1 MTSNNNGHKQNRK
14 EANTNSN
21 SNTSSD
27 AMELQD
33 LSRKR
38 SSRQQQQQHQH
49 QPSAHTSRNRRQ
61 QQQQGSSP
69 AIDLPLIDTSV
80 RRANM
85 GGSHSMPPS
94 PTLGLLTAQS
104 APITRYPSN
113 PHTADLFHQR
123 LPLTALPS
131 SANFVQ
137 SGKMTKVPH
146 YGRLRSVTTRILRM
160 MDPRTLAQQHQRQH
174 MKMAEERA
182 TGVQPEESTSGGTA
196 AGVLGRSVVDTMRD
210 ATAVRRRRR
219 FSHGS
224 IPMGALSRHASR
236 ESRLAQNSLSVSIP
250 PNFTGA
256 AGPRKS
262 IDFLRKSEDYGRRPS
277 QQLTRP
283 SWLSQLSPRTSRMDP
298 LSLER
303 DQLEG
308 EHLLSPVQSIKHGAS
323 GEAFASLLHGNSA
336 SIHRTSMDARSA
348 LSSNINDKRSI
359 VSIETQDAS
368 ALPQPVQLMQCAV
381 TTESIIAI
389 PMPGFFLDPAS
400 DHWVGGHSFRQR
412 MRYPNEAITV
422 PASLTKRV
430 HYEVSYDYPKNAIS
444 TARYN
449 VVTFLPAQ
457 IAAQFS
463 KVANIYFLFI
473 AILQQVPGWSTTGRW
488 STVLPLCVFV
498 SLSIAHEGF
507 DDLRRH
513 RMDHAENAQH
523 TRVLKVKV
531 HDRERLSFNFRELRH
546 RGSHSIHSFRLRS
559 SQSIHDIG
567 RNTVDSAKRWA
578 GSTIRIGSTIKESIV
593 SRIAEKRRKQRE
605 LEDSDD
611 EDEHVGA
618 NPNVTDGEAENV
630 DGGDGVAES
639 LLRKKLNRGVM
650 SLRSWRG
657 NRDDTQQ
664 NTGPN
669 NTGSSQGDSGDD
681 GEGQENNAG
690 SSQQLNELGPMSD
703 MESLRMMRRQI
714 AHRRQASKLG
724 GASLAATSIGG
735 SMLDGQLMSPR
746 RNGPTVAF
754 NDIVE
759 EVSFENLDEEI
770 ENPLPEN
777 MSCRWKKKRWENVQV
792 GDLIMITKDEWIP
805 ADCIV
810 IASTGF
816 DGTCFVETAA
826 LDGETTLKQ
835 KQALEAT
842 NSEIQAPE
850 QLAAFNAFT
859 YVEPPSAELY
869 NFEGYMEIKGERYPL
884 TPNQLLLRGSVLRNT
899 AYVYA
904 QVVYSGEQTRLR
916 LNATRNVRTK
926 APQIQR
932 ITNRI
937 VIFVF
942 FLLLVLCFVF
952 SALGI
957 HWNGSRR
964 KKHWYLHKVHM
975 PATAL
980 IFGYIVMM
988 NALIPISLYVTLE
1001 AVKIFQ
1007 CWFIQQDIAMYHPD
1021 TDTRAEAR
1029 TTAINEDLGMVRYV
1043 FSDKTGTLTEN
1054 IMKLRAVM
1062 IAGFS
1067 YLHIDL
1073 DRLKDS
1079 PKSGSK
1085 DTEEPVV
1092 DGLGTLSPESPKVHR
1107 TSSRLSFLR
1116 SGPLSAGS
1124 NGRQSPSLFKA
1135 QLFSKHRRQQSL
1147 PSPVLGSGAPTQG
1160 PRTLQQIAAANRA
1173 NNGGGN
1179 GSSLRLPFA
1188 KHVRGLSASILRS
1201 PTNSVA
1207 AEDDDDSSEDGR
1219 AGSTFTEQQNL
1230 EMANER
1236 AAELAANTESAKL
1249 LNECPNSTAEASQL
1263 ESAVDSEIEADPDLV
1278 GAGDEDP
1285 RAHTKASD
1293 DAPVSDLF
1301 SLPSSRRMMDSYTPP
1316 SEVFRARAE
1325 WFLRCMALCHT
1336 VQPDRDP
1343 LTGRITGYQATSP
1356 DEKALV
1362 AAAAE
1367 LGYVM
1372 NNRAG
1377 PLVQLRVVASERMRD
1392 FNRAVIHGIKSNSG
1406 KASEQQQ
1413 QLDGQI
1419 VTGSVSAT
1427 STPGTAVFAGLHSE
1441 IISPT
1446 GTEGTTIE
1454 PASAKASS
1462 DDGSRPN
1469 VNATNGNNCGS
1480 GQQKN
1485 SESDNPDA
1493 QSFDRGVPPPDPTDR
1508 LGNYEVL
1515 DVLEFSSARKRM
1527 SVILRCPDG
1536 RIVMMSKG
1544 ADSALLPRLL
1554 KPENMN
1560 SDSSDTSYLPRPSRT
1575 VGRTSANG
1583 GSSNE
1588 NGLGFASI
1596 PLRRKLSQPSAAYLH
1611 SRSSSVG
1618 SSMDYMRSDTPDL
1631 MPMFAGIGGVS
1642 PNNSN
1647 GNSGN
1652 GNGNSNLLSVPF
1664 PPRAISRLTDSVLPY
1679 SDIGSGNS
1687 AAASP
1692 RTPSGLCTSFDIRD
1706 GDPDEDEDED
1716 DNKRASKQ
1724 KSTVVTESSNA
1735 GNSLAEYGTLPL
1747 YIPANSASQRPS
1759 GATQFKLAHRR
1770 LMSDS
1775 QFSAISE
1782 VSSFADT
1789 QGHVEIP
1796 SSFGTPSREE
1806 EKWARAQAL
1815 EALHQFSTEGLRT
1828 LMYAHKEIEPDY
1840 YEAWHNR
1847 YVAATTAL
1855 VNRQQQVEAICEE
1868 IEGDLLLSGVSA
1880 IEDRLQAGVPETI
1893 FKLRRAGIRVW
1904 MLTGDKVETA
1914 INIAKSCRLID
1925 TDVVETKTLDL
1936 KMMEQ
1941 NKDRMALLVMQ
1952 SITDYDNL
1960 EQIISQALEVAHS
1973 AAASVDERFEKR
1985 SKIQK
1990 LKRGMKKFGN
2000 MLNPRHRARRDQLH
2014 RHNKHQQGL
2023 RQADDVLAGALQ
2035 KEQGNA
2041 GGTLGLRHISTAW
2054 PKPSTKTAEYL
2065 ETSIADDELQRPATA
2080 IGWAND
2086 LDGSRAGTATP
2097 APAPTLNND
2106 ILEVPRNPAN
2116 MERAVSQATTV
2127 TTTTAAITQGQQCVR
2142 MSSSSSSSSQ
2152 SSDVTR
2158 GVSKKNSTSTSD
2170 EPASESFGTISGG
2183 SRLTAGSPSFAVVI
2197 DGETLAAL
2205 ENYASEGLLDKFL
2218 SLGTMCDA
2226 VICSRVSPSQ
2236 KALIVHNMRVRCEGG
2251 GIKGNKDTE
2260 AKMPKTPWYHA
2271 QRLLRPVVDL
2281 FKHDNDKYMVTLAI
2295 GDGGNDIAMIQE
2307 AHVGIGIAGQEGLQA
2322 SRAADFSIG
2331 QFRFLQKLLFVH
2343 GRWSYVRVSMFIMGT
2358 FYKCMAF
2365 YVTQLIFQFYTGFSG
2380 TSLFESWTLSMYNTL
2395 FSILPV
2401 LVVGIFEQDLQPETL
2416 MAYPELY
2423 RDMGPK
2429 NHLFSVPLFIKRVVL
2444 IGILHSVIAAYFPI
2458 ASSLYLGHDAT
2469 TDDQFIVSIVV
2480 YGIMVL
2486 IVTLK
2491 IAYVD
2496 VRRWVIFSHLSVI
2509 LSLVL
2514 WFGWNGVLNHIYPSS
2529 PGQGYYVLGTFRILM
2544 KNGAFWFQ
2552 WIIFVAIALCLNVLI
2567 LLAYTLRD
2575 PVEHRIATWVAFER
2589 RKEHTK
2595 HSHQRKL
2602 WMQRHRVLG
2611 VWDVLTL
2618 KWLRSSDGASNKR

>member
-1 MTSNNNGHKQNRK
+1 
-14 EANTNSN
+14 
-21 SNTSSD
+21 
-27 AMELQD
+27 
-33 LSRKR
+33 
-38 SSRQQQQQHQH
+38 
-49 QPSAHTSRNRRQ
+49 
-61 QQQQGSSP
+61 
-69 AIDLPLIDTSV
+69 
-80 RRANM
+80 
-85 GGSHSMPPS
+85 
-94 PTLGLLTAQS
+94 
-104 APITRYPSN
+104 
-113 PHTADLFHQR
+113 
-123 LPLTALPS
+123 
-131 SANFVQ
+131 
-137 SGKMTKVPH
+137 
-146 YGRLRSVTTRILRM
+146 
-160 MDPRTLAQQHQRQH
+160 
-174 MKMAEERA
+174 
-182 TGVQPEESTSGGTA
+182 
-196 AGVLGRSVVDTMRD
+196 
-210 ATAVRRRRR
+210 
-219 FSHGS
+219 
-224 IPMGALSRHASR
+224 
-236 ESRLAQNSLSVSIP
+236 
-250 PNFTGA
+250 
-256 AGPRKS
+256 
-262 IDFLRKSEDYGRRPS
+262 
-277 QQLTRP
+277 
-283 SWLSQLSPRTSRMDP
+283 
-298 LSLER
+298 
-303 DQLEG
+303 
-308 EHLLSPVQSIKHGAS
+308 
-323 GEAFASLLHGNSA
+323 
-336 SIHRTSMDARSA
+336 
-348 LSSNINDKRSI
+348 
-359 VSIETQDAS
+359 
-368 ALPQPVQLMQCAV
+368 
-381 TTESIIAI
+381 
-389 PMPGFFLDPAS
+389 
-400 DHWVGGHSFRQR
+400 
-412 MRYPNEAITV
+412 
-422 PASLTKRV
+422 
-430 HYEVSYDYPKNAIS
+430 YPKNAIS

-523 TRVLKVKV
+523 TRVLK
-531 HDRERLSFNFRELRH
+531 
-546 RGSHSIHSFRLRS
+546 
-559 SQSIHDIG
+559 
-567 RNTVDSAKRWA
+567 
-578 GSTIRIGSTIKESIV
+578 
-593 SRIAEKRRKQRE
+593 
-605 LEDSDD
+605 
-611 EDEHVGA
+611 
-618 NPNVTDGEAENV
+618 
-630 DGGDGVAES
+630 
-639 LLRKKLNRGVM
+639 
-650 SLRSWRG
+650 
-657 NRDDTQQ
+657 
-664 NTGPN
+664 
-669 NTGSSQGDSGDD
+669 
-681 GEGQENNAG
+681 
-690 SSQQLNELGPMSD
+690 
-703 MESLRMMRRQI
+703 
-714 AHRRQASKLG
+714 
-724 GASLAATSIGG
+724 
-735 SMLDGQLMSPR
+735 
-746 RNGPTVAF
+746 
-754 NDIVE
+754 
-759 EVSFENLDEEI
+759 EI

-1147 PSPVLGSGAPTQG
+1147 PSPVL
-1160 PRTLQQIAAANRA
+1160 
-1173 NNGGGN
+1173 
-1179 GSSLRLPFA
+1179 
-1188 KHVRGLSASILRS
+1188 
-1201 PTNSVA
+1201 
-1207 AEDDDDSSEDGR
+1207 
-1219 AGSTFTEQQNL
+1219 
-1230 EMANER
+1230 
-1236 AAELAANTESAKL
+1236 
-1249 LNECPNSTAEASQL
+1249 
-1263 ESAVDSEIEADPDLV
+1263 
-1278 GAGDEDP
+1278 
-1285 RAHTKASD
+1285 
-1293 DAPVSDLF
+1293 
-1301 SLPSSRRMMDSYTPP
+1301 
-1316 SEVFRARAE
+1316 VFRARAE

-1377 PLVQLRVVASERMRD
+1377 PLVQLR
-1392 FNRAVIHGIKSNSG
+1392 
-1406 KASEQQQ
+1406 
-1413 QLDGQI
+1413 
-1419 VTGSVSAT
+1419 
-1427 STPGTAVFAGLHSE
+1427 
-1441 IISPT
+1441 
-1446 GTEGTTIE
+1446 
-1454 PASAKASS
+1454 
-1462 DDGSRPN
+1462 
-1469 VNATNGNNCGS
+1469 
-1480 GQQKN
+1480 
-1485 SESDNPDA
+1485 
-1493 QSFDRGVPPPDPTDR
+1493 SFDRGVPPPDPTDR

-1652 GNGNSNLLSVPF
+1652 GNGNSNLPSVPF
-1664 PPRAISRLTDSVLPY
+1664 PP
-1679 SDIGSGNS
+1679 
-1687 AAASP
+1687 
-1692 RTPSGLCTSFDIRD
+1692 
-1706 GDPDEDEDED
+1706 
-1716 DNKRASKQ
+1716 Q
-1724 KSTVVTESSNA
+1724 
-1735 GNSLAEYGTLPL
+1735 
-1747 YIPANSASQRPS
+1747 
-1759 GATQFKLAHRR
+1759 
-1770 LMSDS
+1770 
-1775 QFSAISE
+1775 
-1782 VSSFADT
+1782 
-1789 QGHVEIP
+1789 
-1796 SSFGTPSREE
+1796 

-1952 SITDYDNL
+1952 
-1960 EQIISQALEVAHS
+1960 
-1973 AAASVDERFEKR
+1973 
-1985 SKIQK
+1985 
-1990 LKRGMKKFGN
+1990 
-2000 MLNPRHRARRDQLH
+2000 
-2014 RHNKHQQGL
+2014 
-2023 RQADDVLAGALQ
+2023 
-2035 KEQGNA
+2035 
-2041 GGTLGLRHISTAW
+2041 
-2054 PKPSTKTAEYL
+2054 
-2065 ETSIADDELQRPATA
+2065 
-2080 IGWAND
+2080 
-2086 LDGSRAGTATP
+2086 
-2097 APAPTLNND
+2097 
-2106 ILEVPRNPAN
+2106 
-2116 MERAVSQATTV
+2116 
-2127 TTTTAAITQGQQCVR
+2127 
-2142 MSSSSSSSSQ
+2142 
-2152 SSDVTR
+2152 
-2158 GVSKKNSTSTSD
+2158 
-2170 EPASESFGTISGG
+2170 
-2183 SRLTAGSPSFAVVI
+2183 LTAGSPSFAVVI

-2236 KALIVHNMRVRCEGG
+2236 KALIVHNMR
-2251 GIKGNKDTE
+2251 
-2260 AKMPKTPWYHA
+2260 
-2271 QRLLRPVVDL
+2271 
-2281 FKHDNDKYMVTLAI
+2281 HDNDKYMVTLAI

-2552 WIIFVAIALCLNVLI
+2552 WIIFVAIALCL
-2567 LLAYTLRD
+2567 
-2575 PVEHRIATWVAFER
+2575 
-2589 RKEHTK
+2589 
-2595 HSHQRKL
+2595 
-2602 WMQRHRVLG
+2602 
-2611 VWDVLTL
+2611 
-2618 KWLRSSDGASNKR
+2618 